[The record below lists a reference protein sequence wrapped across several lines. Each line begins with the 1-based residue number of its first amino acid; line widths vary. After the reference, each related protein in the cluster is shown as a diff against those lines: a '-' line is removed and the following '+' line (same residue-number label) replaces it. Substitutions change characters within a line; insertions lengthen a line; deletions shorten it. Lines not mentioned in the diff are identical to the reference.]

1 MEERERRLAALD
13 TAISRGITDIKG
25 GRLHDADSVFDEL
38 EAKYEQM
45 VTERRGP

>member
-13 TAISRGITDIKG
+13 TAISRGITDIEA

-38 EAKYEQM
+38 EAKQM
-45 VTERRGP
+45 ATERRGP